1 MATFNSSVFTA
12 ENAPSIGSRLDGRI
26 VGSGLFVKQ
35 VKYELAGTE
44 TTSDII
50 NICKLPPG
58 SVPVVSLCNVFC
70 EDPGTTLAIDVGTSA
85 DVDELAD
92 GIALSNG
99 GLVNFT
105 AGTAP
110 ALARTPAA
118 YDREVT
124 VYATPTSVSALTA
137 GADLIFTLVYSKA

>member
-1 MATFNSSVFTA
+1 MATFNSTVFSA
-12 ENAPSIGSRLDGRI
+12 ENAPTIATRLDGRI
-26 VGSGLFVKQ
+26 VGAKLFVKQ

-70 EDPGTTLAIDVGTSA
+70 EDPGTTLVIDVGTSA
-85 DVDELAD
+85 DIDELAD
-92 GIALSNG
+92 GITLSNG
-99 GLVNFT
+99 GLVAFT
-105 AGTAP
+105 SGTAP

-118 YDREVT
+118 YSGEVT
-124 VYATPTSVSALTA
+124 VYVTPTSVSTLTA
-137 GADLIFTLVYSKA
+137 GADLIFTIVYSQI